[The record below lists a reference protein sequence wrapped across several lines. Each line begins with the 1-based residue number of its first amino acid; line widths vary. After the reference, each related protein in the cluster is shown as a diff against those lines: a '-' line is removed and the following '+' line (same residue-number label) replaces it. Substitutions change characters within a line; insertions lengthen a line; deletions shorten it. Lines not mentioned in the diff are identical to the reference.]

1 MYGIPQ
7 SDLMEIPLLDFFRK
21 DMKLITCRLYSI
33 SLKKAIELM
42 EERMPTIELM
52 ITYRV
57 GT

>member
-7 SDLMEIPLLDFFRK
+7 SDLMEIPLLDLFRK
-21 DMKLITCRLYSI
+21 DMKLITCRLYRI

-52 ITYRV
+52 ITHRV